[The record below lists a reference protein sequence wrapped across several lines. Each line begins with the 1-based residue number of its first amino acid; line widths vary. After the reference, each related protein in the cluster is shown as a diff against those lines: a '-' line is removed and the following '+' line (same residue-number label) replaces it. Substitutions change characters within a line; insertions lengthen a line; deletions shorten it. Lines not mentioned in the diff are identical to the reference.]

1 MVLAAS
7 LDAVVDWRI
16 RPLGHRLGPEDT
28 GAGCSAAPGRG
39 GRTSKML
46 ARPRT
51 PPSTECEMVL
61 AASLDAVVDWRI
73 RPLGHRLGPEDT
85 GAGCSAAP
93 ARGGGASGQDWRE
106 KLESASPRLLL
117 RPPPANR
124 LPTVAARPSRL
135 PRRRLSQDADAS
147 APSRSSSEDSSP
159 SSAILLLSRSGDN
172 AGVDCARLERA
183 GTVSRPTPP
192 PLRAIPPPLPP
203 GSTAGGAIGSP
214 SLDRRS
220 LDLWLLRRCT
230 HAPVH
235 GANACT
241 MACRVAEPRRPAS
254 RLPLASVAA
263 RWRVLASWVSEAAFL
278 GGGGGG
284 NAPFFAPQ
292 LRGGA
297 MPSSVD

>member
-1 MVLAAS
+1 MRYSQSATVLGHDVLCTGPGSAGSAAKGTHEQRARSQERARSRAHCRRLVRLSMPPSRAAS
-7 LDAVVDWRI
+7 DNVYQRDVDCI
-16 RPLGHRLGPEDT
+16 FSRPLGLYASVAAGLGSLSLSCMPATLEMSPPSC
-28 GAGCSAAPGRG
+28 AGGCR
-39 GRTSKML
+39 SKML

-159 SSAILLLSRSGDN
+159 SSAILLL
-172 AGVDCARLERA
+172 
-183 GTVSRPTPP
+183 
-192 PLRAIPPPLPP
+192 
-203 GSTAGGAIGSP
+203 
-214 SLDRRS
+214 
-220 LDLWLLRRCT
+220 
-230 HAPVH
+230 
-235 GANACT
+235 
-241 MACRVAEPRRPAS
+241 
-254 RLPLASVAA
+254 
-263 RWRVLASWVSEAAFL
+263 
-278 GGGGGG
+278 
-284 NAPFFAPQ
+284 
-292 LRGGA
+292 
-297 MPSSVD
+297 